1 MSQQDSNQLNP
12 RREFLGSIAAGAAI
26 GIASMASPL
35 QVLAAGEKQPD
46 VSAADKWFDK
56 ITGKHRVVFDATEPH
71 DVLPFAWPRV
81 FLMTNQATGSAEKD
95 CSVVVVLRHAAIP
108 YAFEDRLWAEYKF
121 GDMFKA
127 DDPETKTPS
136 TRNPFWKP
144 KEGAFKIPGFGVIPI
159 GINELQASGV
169 MFCVCNAA
177 MTVYSTVAA
186 GQMGKKPEDVM
197 ADWKSGLL
205 PGIQIVPSGV
215 WALGRA
221 QEHKCAYIF
230 AG

>member
-1 MSQQDSNQLNP
+1 MQELNQPNA
-12 RREFLGSIAAGAAI
+12 RRDFLGTVAAGAAVSL
-26 GIASMASPL
+26 AAMASPL
-35 QVLAAGEKQPD
+35 SVFAGAEEKPD
-46 VSAADKWFDK
+46 ASDADKWFDN
-56 ITGKHRVVFDATEPH
+56 ITGKHRVVFDATQPH
-71 DVLPFAWPRV
+71 EVMPFAWPRV
-81 FLMTNQATGSAEKD
+81 FLMTNQATGSTEKD
-95 CSVVVVLRHAAIP
+95 CSVVVVLRHNAIP
-108 YAFEDRLWAEYKF
+108 YAFEDRLWADYKF
-121 GDMFKA
+121 GEMFKA
-127 DDPETKTPS
+127 DDPVTKAAA

-144 KEGAFKIPGFGVIPI
+144 KEGAFKIPGFGVVQI

-177 MTVYSTVAA
+177 MTVFSAVAA
-186 GQMGKKPEDVM
+186 QGMGKKAEDVM
-197 ADWKSGLL
+197 ADWKKGLL